1 MYLPLFRVG
10 SGANKLLS
18 LYIKSLFLVTGL
30 LPPAS
35 CSADDRPCVELPSW
49 TSQTS
54 TSSST
59 TTTWTADMLYGIDAG
74 TTGRSTMDLDYGR
87 STEYNPYDKKAD
99 DPMSPIS
106 RRLQGGNASKL
117 HELVTTLS
125 AVCCLATLAFMMPAM
140 NDGAGQGGS
149 YRIPPAWDPAN
160 ERTNSFRSWTNRMV
174 CWTILTDLN
183 PAQQCAAT
191 VMRLGGAARTLAE
204 VLTPREI
211 MSGGEVNGVR
221 LNPLAYL
228 MHGLQRRF
236 SQLGDETPT
245 AAMMEMINFR
255 RHSH

>member
-10 SGANKLLS
+10 SGASKLLS
-18 LYIKSLFLVTGL
+18 LYINSLFLVTGL

-106 RRLQGGNASKL
+106 RRLQGGNVSKL

-125 AVCCLATLAFMMPAM
+125 AVCCLATLAFMMPAIKTEQ
-140 NDGAGQGGS
+140 DKVEAIASHQHGTQQTRERIRSEHGPTKWFAG
-149 YRIPPAWDPAN
+149 P
-160 ERTNSFRSWTNRMV
+160 
-174 CWTILTDLN
+174 
-183 PAQQCAAT
+183 
-191 VMRLGGAARTLAE
+191 
-204 VLTPREI
+204 
-211 MSGGEVNGVR
+211 
-221 LNPLAYL
+221 
-228 MHGLQRRF
+228 F
-236 SQLGDETPT
+236 SQISIQHNSVQPPSCDLEELH
-245 AAMMEMINFR
+245 AY
-255 RHSH
+255 